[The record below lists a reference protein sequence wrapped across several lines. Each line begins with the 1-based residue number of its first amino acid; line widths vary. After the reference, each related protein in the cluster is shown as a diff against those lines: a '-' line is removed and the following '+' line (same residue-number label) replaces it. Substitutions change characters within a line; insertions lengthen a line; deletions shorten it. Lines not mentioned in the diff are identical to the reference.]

1 MSLWF
6 LVPSSWFLVRAN
18 PHQELGTRNQE
29 PSAGEAHLQLR
40 EPGTD
45 LNRISNLR
53 NRLQGM
59 TTQEVAGETLLRV
72 RRAAY
77 RALRRIGD
85 KPQAT
90 FITDAD
96 FRRSLGGKP
105 LAEVAAHIR
114 ERREPRLLPGL
125 SDLPQT
131 VEVIQQFYPDTVE
144 ATRRQAHEICRHRIR
159 LFDHTTHFGPRI
171 DWHSDPRSGQRWP
184 MAHYTKVPLRL
195 GSGADVRQV
204 WELNRLQHL
213 VALGRAYALTS
224 DEHYA
229 SEFLLQLASWVEAN
243 PPRFGVNWTVAM
255 EVALRAVN
263 LIAAF
268 ELFLASPQMT
278 DEAIALM
285 LKLMLAHGRF
295 IRANLE
301 YSHRT
306 PSNHYL
312 SDLMGLFAIGV
323 TMPDLAESRAWVS
336 FSAPRLLNELHRQV
350 HRDGVSY
357 EGSIAYHRLVTEIFA
372 LFFSLSAAGGM
383 ELPGQSWER
392 LEAMFDFVRA
402 YIKPDGTA
410 PLIGD
415 ADDGRLLRFKEREP
429 ADHAYLLSIA
439 TVLLENE
446 TFKLSSRIDEEA
458 VWWFGKPGLEA
469 FDSLPVSDIAQ
480 ASEAFDEAQIYI
492 QRADDLYAI
501 MDCGDHGARGRGSHA
516 HSDALSL
523 ELYAYGA
530 TFLRDPGTF
539 VYTASNRWRNLFRST
554 AYHNTVRVDGK
565 EISRFDE
572 NALFAFIENVR
583 PQINQWQSDAASDTL
598 DAEHH
603 AYTRLSQPVIH
614 RRIVTFNKGD
624 GYWTIKDQFTGEG
637 AHQFEFSFNFDA
649 DLDVTISDDQR
660 VTVRSERAALAII
673 PLSHLVFEI
682 KRTDRWISPAY
693 ATRLRASGII
703 YRLYENVPF
712 ENVFLLAPYKLG
724 EEGKVD
730 RLAGAG
736 GRGPGAGEE
745 DMANGN
751 Q

>member
-1 MSLWF
+1 
-6 LVPSSWFLVRAN
+6 
-18 PHQELGTRNQE
+18 
-29 PSAGEAHLQLR
+29 
-40 EPGTD
+40 
-45 LNRISNLR
+45 LNRLSNIR
-53 NRLQGM
+53 SRLQGM
-59 TTQEVAGETLLRV
+59 TAQEVAGETMLRV
-72 RRAAY
+72 RRATY
-77 RALRRIGD
+77 RALRRAAD
-85 KPQAT
+85 KPHAT
-90 FITDAD
+90 FITDMELQRA
-96 FRRSLGGKP
+96 LGGEP
-105 LAEVAAHIR
+105 MAEVAARIR
-114 ERREPRLLPGL
+114 ERRAPRLLPGL

-131 VEVIQQFYPDTVE
+131 VEIIQQFYPDTVE
-144 ATRRQAHEICRHRIR
+144 AVRRLADEICRHRISV
-159 LFDHTTHFGPRI
+159 FDQTIHFGRHI
-171 DWHSDPRSGQRWP
+171 DWHRDPRADVRWP
-184 MAHYTKVPLRL
+184 MVHYTKVPLRL
-195 GSGADVRQV
+195 SRGADVRQV

-213 VALGRAYALTS
+213 VVLGRAYALTS

-255 EVALRAVN
+255 EAALRAVN

-285 LKLMLAHGRF
+285 LKLLLAHGRF

-312 SDLMGLFAIGV
+312 SDLIGLFAIGV
-323 TMPDLAESRAWVS
+323 TMPDLAESSDWVS
-336 FSAPRLLNELHRQV
+336 FSAPRLLKELEGQV

-357 EGSIAYHRLVTEIFA
+357 EGSVAYHRLVTEIFA

-383 ELPGQSWER
+383 ELPGPSWER

-402 YIKPDGTA
+402 YLKPDGSA
-410 PLIGD
+410 PMIGD

-439 TVLLENE
+439 AVLLENE
-446 TFKLSSRIDEEA
+446 TFKLSSRIDEET

-469 FDSLPVSDIAQ
+469 FDSLPVSDITQ
-480 ASEAFDEAQIYI
+480 TSEPFTDAQIYI
-492 QRADDLYAI
+492 QRADDLYAVI
-501 MDCGDHGARGRGSHA
+501 DCGDHGARGRGSHA

-539 VYTASNRWRNLFRST
+539 VYTASKRWRNLFRST

-565 EISRFDE
+565 EISRFNED
-572 NALFAFIENVR
+572 ALFAFIENVR
-583 PQINQWQSDAASDTL
+583 PQVNQWQSDATSDTV

-603 AYTRLSQPVIH
+603 AYARLSQPVIH
-614 RRIVTFNKGD
+614 RRIVTFNKSE

-637 AHQFEFSFNFDA
+637 AHQFEFFFNFDTG
-649 DLDVTISDDQR
+649 LELTLTDDQR
-660 VTVRSERAALAII
+660 ATVRSARAALTII

-682 KRTDRWISPAY
+682 KRTDRWMSPAY

-703 YRLYENVPF
+703 YRLYANVPF
-712 ENVFLLAPYKLG
+712 ENIFLLAPYKLG
-724 EEGKVD
+724 DEKKME
-730 RLAGAG
+730 RLAQVTS
-736 GRGPGAGEE
+736 EE
-745 DMANGN
+745 
-751 Q
+751 